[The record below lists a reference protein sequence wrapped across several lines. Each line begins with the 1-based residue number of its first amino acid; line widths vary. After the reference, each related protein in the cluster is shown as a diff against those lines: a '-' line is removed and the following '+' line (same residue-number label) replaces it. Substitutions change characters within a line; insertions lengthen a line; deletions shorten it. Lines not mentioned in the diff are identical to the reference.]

1 MSAPEGRLFRLAM
14 EAAHFQMTYIGGE
27 GWRLSVVARRQG
39 EPWSP
44 SDARTYSHLST
55 GELCDVLDSEIG
67 RVFLD
72 S

>member
-1 MSAPEGRLFRLAM
+1 MGAPEGRLFRLAM
-14 EAAHFQMTYIGGE
+14 EAAHFQMSYVGGQ
-27 GWRLSVVARRQG
+27 GWRLTVVARRQD

-55 GELCDVLDSEIG
+55 DELLSVVDSELA